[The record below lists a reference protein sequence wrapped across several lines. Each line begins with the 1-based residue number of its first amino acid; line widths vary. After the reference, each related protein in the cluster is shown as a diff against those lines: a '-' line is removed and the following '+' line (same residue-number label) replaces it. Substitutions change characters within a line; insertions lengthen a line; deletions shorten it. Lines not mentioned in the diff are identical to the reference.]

1 MDEYLRAEREANRKA
16 AALHYVGPEVG
27 VGATIWARAVQD
39 VLALH
44 ESARARFAANTA
56 GLEDWE
62 RFHSTAFMLVVAVEQ
77 ILGFEQTV
85 RRLTGDAELEKAR
98 ARFDYVCPDAEGLRD
113 LVAHL
118 DDYAVGSGVRQRPTS
133 EGSPASIT
141 EENVSPLAYWVNAER
156 GDSTYLNLGDKQLDL
171 GDAAQA
177 AIELAPVIERV
188 RAKYLA
194 RVEQHSN
201 DLMRQRFEAYRA
213 RVDDESTAPGHDPP
227 TPPA

>member
-1 MDEYLRAEREANRKA
+1 MDEYLAGEREVNRKA

-62 RFHSTAFMLVVAVEQ
+62 RFHGTAFMLVVAVEQ
-77 ILGFEQTV
+77 ILGFERTV
-85 RRLTGDAELEKAR
+85 RRLTGDAELAKAR

-118 DDYAVGSGVRQRPTS
+118 DDYAVGKS
-133 EGSPASIT
+133 
-141 EENVSPLAYWVNAER
+141 
-156 GDSTYLNLGDKQLDL
+156 
-171 GDAAQA
+171 
-177 AIELAPVIERV
+177 
-188 RAKYLA
+188 
-194 RVEQHSN
+194 
-201 DLMRQRFEAYRA
+201 RA
-213 RVDDESTAPGHDPP
+213 RFGRYGCGPGSCGLAEGQQRGRLLRGFRASAGHPAGEVTLVDLPDPLRSRSVH
-227 TPPA
+227 